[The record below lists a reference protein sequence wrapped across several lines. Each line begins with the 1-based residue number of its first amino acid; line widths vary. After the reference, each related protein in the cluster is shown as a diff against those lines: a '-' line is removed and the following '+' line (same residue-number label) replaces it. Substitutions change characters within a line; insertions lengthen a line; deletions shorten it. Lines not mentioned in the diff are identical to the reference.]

1 MGLVRFLDVRRWA
14 RGVLGFES
22 IGRGVGC
29 QSLEV
34 NFGLREAGRVMD
46 MQYVPHNLPRFVP
59 APGFR
64 VREFSGQ
71 YSHLMFVSS
80 GATYMSEDEK
90 VLSFEIE
97 RDGDSAVVKCH
108 GRLVLGVSE
117 ELYQAVKHILP
128 ETKVVVIDLH
138 DLTYVDS
145 MGLGTLVRLYS
156 ASKQAGCE
164 FKLLHLG
171 KQLRNLLKMTNLL
184 GVFSQAEDHGVNIA

>member
-1 MGLVRFLDVRRWA
+1 
-14 RGVLGFES
+14 
-22 IGRGVGC
+22 
-29 QSLEV
+29 
-34 NFGLREAGRVMD
+34 
-46 MQYVPHNLPRFVP
+46 
-59 APGFR
+59 
-64 VREFSGQ
+64 
-71 YSHLMFVSS
+71 
-80 GATYMSEDEK
+80 
-90 VLSFEIE
+90 
-97 RDGDSAVVKCH
+97 
-108 GRLVLGVSE
+108 
-117 ELYQAVKHILP
+117 LYQAVKHILP